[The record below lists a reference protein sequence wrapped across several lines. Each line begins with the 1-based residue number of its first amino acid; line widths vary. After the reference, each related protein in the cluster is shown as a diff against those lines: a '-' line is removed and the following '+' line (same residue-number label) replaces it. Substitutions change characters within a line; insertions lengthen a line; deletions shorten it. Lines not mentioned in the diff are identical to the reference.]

1 MAINLTVFNRYP
13 FNEEVNFLVG
23 DFTSVMLV
31 EIDFTTSD
39 IFEERVKSIQK
50 EIMKNLEHRHYDGVE
65 FIRELARKKNRIGEP
80 IMPFV
85 FTSMLFNDADNP
97 WDKLG
102 KTIMGLSQTPQVY
115 LDHQAGEMGG
125 ELVINWD
132 YVSEI
137 FDQDMINSMF
147 KQYTD
152 VLEFFAEGQE

>member
-1 MAINLTVFNRYP
+1 
-13 FNEEVNFLVG
+13 
-23 DFTSVMLV
+23 
-31 EIDFTTSD
+31 
-39 IFEERVKSIQK
+39 
-50 EIMKNLEHRHYDGVE
+50 
-65 FIRELARKKNRIGEP
+65 
-80 IMPFV
+80 
-85 FTSMLFNDADNP
+85 
-97 WDKLG
+97 
-102 KTIMGLSQTPQVY
+102 MGLSQTPQVY